1 LPVRE
6 PIAPAEREKRRIEE
20 ALRHS
25 EREYRE
31 LVELANCI
39 ILRLDRNGKI
49 VYLNPYA
56 RQFFGFTQK
65 ELLGKSM
72 IGTIV
77 PAVASS
83 GEDLAVLIASLL
95 ENPGQHAVQENENQR
110 KDGSRCWVFWTNKA
124 ICDRKGC
131 VTGIL
136 CIGND
141 MTDKKT
147 AEMVLRRSR
156 DELES
161 EVKARTAELQQ
172 TYDNLLY
179 EVAERK
185 INEEALRES
194 EAKYRSI
201 VEGAM
206 EGIFQTNADG
216 GYTMANMALARM
228 LGYGSPDEFL
238 ASAENLEE
246 RLYAN
251 PERRLEFRRLLE
263 AEGRVRD
270 FETQYCRKDG
280 HRIWVSLSVRAL
292 YDDRGSFVFYEGT
305 VEDISMRRVM
315 DGTTRALSSAIEI
328 RDPYTAG
335 HQLRVTEIATEIARE
350 MGYADDHLKAIQ
362 IAGML
367 HDIGKIYVPAEF
379 LSRPGPISTHE
390 LDVLRDHSNAGYEIL
405 KGIEF
410 SYPIAEIV
418 LQHHERMN
426 GTGYP
431 RGLAG
436 DEIFMEARIIAVAD
450 VVESMS
456 SHRPYRPSLGIQQ
469 ALREI
474 RKNRGSFYDGRVA
487 DVCLRLFREKKIHL
501 A

>member
-1 LPVRE
+1 MASKE
-6 PIAPAEREKRRIEE
+6 PRSEAERKKMRIAE
-20 ALRHS
+20 ALRQS
-25 EREYRE
+25 AREYRE
-31 LVELANCI
+31 LVELANSI
-39 ILRLDRNGKI
+39 ILRLDRDGRI
-49 VYLNPYA
+49 VYLNPYG
-56 RQFFGFTQK
+56 RRFFGFQQK
-65 ELLGKSM
+65 ELLGRSM

-83 GEDLAVLIASLL
+83 GEDLAALIASLL
-95 ENPGQHAVQENENQR
+95 ENPGRHAVQENENQR
-110 KDGSRCWVFWTNKA
+110 KDGSRCWIFWTNKA
-124 ICDRKGC
+124 VRDAKGR
-131 VTGIL
+131 VIGIL

-141 MTDKKT
+141 MTDKKR
-147 AEMVLRRSR
+147 AELVLRRSR
-156 DELES
+156 DELEA

-172 TYDNLLY
+172 TNEKLLY

-185 INEEALRES
+185 IDEEALRES

-206 EGIFQTNADG
+206 EGIFQTTAEG
-216 GYTMANMALARM
+216 HYTMANMALARM
-228 LGYGSPDEFL
+228 LGYASPDEFL

-246 RLYAN
+246 RLYTN
-251 PERRLEFRRLLE
+251 PARRLEFRRLLE

-270 FETQYCRKDG
+270 FETQYNRKDG
-280 HRIWVSLSVRAL
+280 RPVWVSLSVRAL

-305 VEDISMRRVM
+305 VEDITMRRVM

-350 MGYADDHLKAIQ
+350 MGYANDHLKAIQ

-379 LSRPGPISTHE
+379 LSRPGRISKHE

-410 SYPIAEIV
+410 GYPVAEIV
-418 LQHHERMN
+418 LQHHERMD
-426 GTGYP
+426 GSGYP
-431 RGLAG
+431 LGLTG
-436 DEIFMEARIIAVAD
+436 DGIFMEARIIAVAD

-474 RKNRGSFYDGRVA
+474 RKNRGSFYDEQVV
-487 DVCLRLFREKKIHL
+487 DVCLRLFKEKRIHL
-501 A
+501 V